1 MFMIL
6 IRMIT
11 VSIMF
16 LKEIQ
21 KTRRVCRLIKVLKN
35 ERYFNNFSKGLVIGE
50 ELQCKKY
57 NNKLSQFSIK
67 YTIRF
72 SRVK

>member
-11 VSIMF
+11 ISIMF

-35 ERYFNNFSKGLVIGE
+35 EWHFNNFSKGLVIGE
-50 ELQCKKY
+50 EL
-57 NNKLSQFSIK
+57 
-67 YTIRF
+67 
-72 SRVK
+72 